1 MPVIFHISLPYTCN
15 GAFTL
20 RKNLQVSFL
29 RNKISYLGIMV
40 NGMDVGTVLLLV
52 CTLHVYYTQL
62 RIKSLTYPSEVCDLS
77 IHRLSGLPSV
87 CGKPLSQLNSQ
98 IQKKR
103 KPQQCPKKSTWK
115 QGLLYMKLTKKIRNN
130 TYFFK
135 FKMYC

>member
-40 NGMDVGTVLLLV
+40 NGMGVGTVLLLV

-103 KPQQCPKKSTWK
+103 KPQQC
-115 QGLLYMKLTKKIRNN
+115 TKKINLEARITIHEVDQKNKKQHL
-130 TYFFK
+130 FF
-135 FKMYC
+135 